1 MIRTLSLV
9 LATASVLHG
18 ATAQAASRSATPE
31 VQAELLASVSAVHP
45 GEQIELGLQQ
55 KIIPHWHTYW
65 VNPGDSGLAT
75 TIAWTLP
82 AGASAGDIQWPAP
95 HRFNTGPVANYGY
108 ENEVTLLSTLR
119 VPAGLQPG
127 QRFPVK
133 AEVSWLVCKEVCIP
147 QQLSLDLDLPVVAPG
162 SPRETGNPAI
172 EAARRRLP
180 AANPWQT
187 TIESD
192 GKAILLHVS
201 GAGIAG
207 LKPAEAWFYASEWGK
222 TTHDGPQRLRI
233 QGDRLELRVK
243 AGEAPGA
250 VGTPLDGVL
259 ALHAADGTIKAYT
272 IGAPIKTA
280 SAPISV
286 DAPVASTAAGTP
298 DDIQLGAALLLA
310 LLGGLILNLMPCVFP
325 VLSIKALSLLRH
337 AGQSPWQARLQGL
350 AYTAGVLASFAV
362 LAGVLLA
369 LKAGGAEV
377 GWGFQFQ
384 SPVFVLA
391 VAYLMFAVGLSLSG
405 ALELGAPAAGIGAS
419 LADKPGYAGSFF
431 TGVLATVVATP
442 CTAPF
447 MGAALGFALG
457 QPAPA
462 LFAVFLSLG
471 LGLALPY
478 LLLSFWPALQRRLP
492 RPGRWMERL
501 KEILAFPMYGAAVW
515 LVWVLARQAG
525 PDAIAI
531 ALGGMLAIAFAAWL
545 YRHSHTARPLARH
558 GSRGLAAAAVALA
571 LAGGYAGIGA
581 DNARAATDGAPL
593 GTAAPHA
600 NQAWEPYSKA
610 RLDALR
616 AEGKPVFVNF
626 TAAWCITC
634 LANEKVALSSDT
646 VQDAFR
652 QAGITYLKGDWT
664 HQDPQISAH
673 LAEFG
678 RSGVPLYLFYPGGTA
693 STPKVLPQLLTPAIV
708 RAAIAPPSS
717 IASIQ
722 E

>member
-9 LATASVLHG
+9 LATASVVHG
-18 ATAQAASRSATPE
+18 ATAQAASRAATPQ
-31 VQAELLASVSAVHP
+31 VRAELLASVSAVYP
-45 GEQIELGLQQ
+45 GEQIEVGLQQ

-82 AGASAGDIQWPAP
+82 DGASAGDIQWPAP
-95 HRFNTGPVANYGY
+95 KRFKTGPVANYGY
-108 ENEVTLLSTLR
+108 ENEVTLLSPLR
-119 VPAGLQPG
+119 VPPGLQPG

-147 QQLSLDLDLPVVAPG
+147 EQVSLDLDLPVLAPG
-162 SPRETGNPAI
+162 SPRETGNPVI
-172 EAARRRLP
+172 QAARSRLP
-180 AANPWQT
+180 VAAPWQAT
-187 TIESD
+187 VESD
-192 GKAILLHVS
+192 GKAILLRAS

-207 LKPAEAWFYASEWGK
+207 LKPAEAWFYAREWGR
-222 TTHDGPQRLRI
+222 TSHDGPQQLHI
-233 QGDRLELRVK
+233 QGDTLELRLK

-250 VGTPLDGVL
+250 TGTPLDGVL
-259 ALHAADGTIKAYT
+259 ALQAADGSVKAYT
-272 IGAPIKTA
+272 VSAPLQAA

-286 DAPVASTAAGTP
+286 AAPASRGAPDAA
-298 DDIQLGAALLLA
+298 DDIQLGGALVLA

-337 AGQSPWQARLQGL
+337 GGQSPWQARLQGL
-350 AYTAGVLASFAV
+350 AYTAGVLSSFAV
-362 LAGVLLA
+362 LAGVLVA

-391 VAYLMFAVGLSLSG
+391 VAYLMFTVGLSLSG
-405 ALELGAPAAGIGAS
+405 ALHLGASAAGVGAS
-419 LADKPGYAGSFF
+419 LADKPGHAGSFF

-492 RPGRWMERL
+492 RPGPWMERL

-545 YRHSHTARPLARH
+545 YQHSHSARPLARH

-571 LAGGYAGIGA
+571 LGGGYAGIGS
-581 DNARAATDGAPL
+581 DSARAATGN
-593 GTAAPHA
+593 TAAAHA
-600 NQAWEPYSKA
+600 GQSWEPYSKA

-664 HQDPQISAH
+664 HQDPEISAH

-708 RAAIAPPSS
+708 RAAIATPSS
-717 IASIQ
+717 IATLQ